1 MSVFIAVL
9 LALGAGLLVGSRVHS
24 AREAR
29 ASYSAYRARTA
40 KGFGEMIRS
49 AVSAVL
55 AVAGAVALL
64 VILLNVLQQS

>member
-1 MSVFIAVL
+1 MSVFVAVL
-9 LALGAGLLVGSRVHS
+9 LALGAGLLVGSRVHG

-29 ASYSAYRARTA
+29 ANYSAYRARTA

-49 AVSAVL
+49 GFSALL

-64 VILLNVLQQS
+64 FILLNVLQQA

>member
-9 LALGAGLLVGSRVHS
+9 LALGAGLLVGGRVHH

-29 ASYSAYRARTA
+29 SNYSAYRARTA

-49 AVSAVL
+49 IVGAGIAVV
-55 AVAGAVALL
+55 GAIALL
-64 VILLNVLQQS
+64 VILLNVLQQA

>member
-9 LALGAGLLVGSRVHS
+9 LALGAGLVVGSRVHS

-29 ASYSAYRARTA
+29 SNYSAYRARTA

-49 AVSAVL
+49 TVSAGVAVVGALVL
-55 AVAGAVALL
+55 LF
-64 VILLNVLQQS
+64 ILLNVLQQA

>member
-1 MSVFIAVL
+1 MSVLLAVL

-29 ASYSAYRARTA
+29 ANYSAYRARTA

-49 AVSAVL
+49 GVSALV
-55 AVAGAVALL
+55 AVAGALVLL
-64 VILLNVLQQS
+64 FILLNVLQQA